1 MKKLLFGSAALV
13 GVLMLGLTSCKKDET
28 APVITITGG
37 NTQTVS
43 LNAALTD
50 PGATANDDTDGD
62 VSSLVTSD
70 YLTAVD
76 KDKTGTYTVTYTV
89 ADKAGNTSTATK
101 AVTVRND
108 AYLWA
113 GNYNV
118 DDLFN
123 GAPASYTEVVGLSE
137 TVNNRIKFTN
147 FAGYTSNNT
156 IYADVVGN
164 SLTVPS
170 QTTPTPIGTPGN
182 TTIRTFA
189 GTGTKSQNG
198 FVLNYTE
205 TANNLT
211 LNGVGTYVKQ

>member
-50 PGATANDDTDGD
+50 PGATANDDSDGD

-70 YLTAVD
+70 YLEAVD
-76 KDKTGTYTVTYTV
+76 KDQTGTYTVTYTV

-108 AYLWA
+108 AYMLE
-113 GNYNV
+113 GNYAV
-118 DDLFN
+118 TDVVN
-123 GAPASYTEVVGLSE
+123 GSTSTYSETVRLSE
-137 TVNNRIKFTN
+137 TVNNRILFNKFAN
-147 FAGYTSNNT
+147 YT
-156 IYADVVGN
+156 GN
-164 SLTVPS
+164 SNIFANVTGNNLDVPS
-170 QTTPTPIGTPGN
+170 QSASIQGTA
-182 TTIRTFA
+182 TTFA
-189 GTGTKSQNG
+189 GTGVKNATG
-198 FVLNYTE
+198 FTIQYTE
-205 TANNLT
+205 TTSNT
-211 LNGVGTYVKQ
+211 VQGVGNYVKQ